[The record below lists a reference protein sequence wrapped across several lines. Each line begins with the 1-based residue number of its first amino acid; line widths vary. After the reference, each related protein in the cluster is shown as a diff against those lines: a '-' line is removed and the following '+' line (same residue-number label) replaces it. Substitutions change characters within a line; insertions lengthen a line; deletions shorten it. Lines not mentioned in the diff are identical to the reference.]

1 MIWKKLTASQESLL
15 FALLA
20 HVDWLG
26 RGLDTE
32 FVARPHEH
40 LDGECY
46 LHVLGKEDY
55 ISVPCQ
61 WHTLELL
68 EKLGFV
74 HQSSKTGKFRLR
86 QDAMEYRDWQ
96 RLPKARRWLKAQWAI
111 AQNEVRSAVI
121 SAIVALVVSLIFWRL
136 TSF

>member
-1 MIWKKLTASQESLL
+1 MIWKKLTANQESLL

-26 RGLDTE
+26 PDTD

-46 LHVLGKEDY
+46 LHVVGKEDY
-55 ISVPCQ
+55 IGVPCQ

-68 EKLGFV
+68 ETREFV
-74 HQSSKTGKFRLR
+74 HRSSKTDSFRLR

-96 RLPKARRWLKAQWAI
+96 RLPKPLRWLKAQWAI
-111 AQNEVRSAVI
+111 GQNEVRTAVI
-121 SAIVALVVSLIFWRL
+121 SAMVSLVVSLIFWRL

>member
-1 MIWKKLTASQESLL
+1 MWRKLTPNQESLL

-20 HVDWLG
+20 QVDSLG
-26 RGLDTE
+26 HGPDTE

-46 LHVLGKEDY
+46 LHVVGKEDY
-55 ISVPCQ
+55 SGVPCQ

-74 HQSSKTGKFRLR
+74 DRSSKAGHFRLR

-96 RLPKARRWLKAQWAI
+96 RLPKALRWLKGQWAI
-111 AQNEVRSAVI
+111 ARNEVRTAVI
-121 SAIVALVVSLIFWRL
+121 SAIVSLVVSLIFWRL